1 MKNKLFKS
9 LLVLIMMI
17 GVFATVNN
25 FSVEDIKA
33 ATNAAD
39 APDDWAFT
47 EDSIPL
53 HDAILDNYGSIDT
66 GDGQGGSPDGYIS
79 KDEAAAYTGTIDLS
93 GKGLTGTI
101 DGVEYFE
108 KLTNLYLANNSLT
121 GAIPSNIKNMAF
133 LSRLSLENNQLS
145 GTIPSMSGMSN
156 LLVIYLHNNQLE
168 GEIPS
173 DITSITSLQYL
184 NLANNNLEGSIPS
197 DINKL
202 TNMINL
208 VLNDNN
214 LTGSI
219 PELNGMSA
227 LFTFR
232 VSNNNLTGTLP
243 VNYNGL
249 STLAYFEVSNNQLSG
264 TFPTGLGQCA
274 NLLTLRLDGNKLSGS
289 IPSEIGGLKKLQN
302 LFLYGNLFTGEL
314 PSEIKELTDLAV
326 IYYHNTYI
334 TTGDFTG
341 LNKLQYV
348 SVTKATNIN
357 LDKAVLFY
365 TIGSK
370 EPYSALV
377 RVGGTA
383 GFASWDATTTY
394 YQINQGAS
402 YSIGYPYTDN
412 NGNLKLII
420 SSSILLSEDGI
431 MDNEGNLIIGA
442 SLSDVDT
449 TTGNVNLPNGGT
461 VVTGEATYTFD
472 KATTVGETEITTEG
486 TITIANNTTTDG
498 STVTVGD
505 ITTIVKVPEGSEA
518 TISLDST
525 GGTVNAPEGS
535 VVTNNDG
542 SETYLT
548 GDGTVKE
555 DGTITSSEKTITVP
569 TDKLIDVAV
578 DGSEVTFPAGVIVD
592 DGSTSITYPGTIIY
606 DTEDNTV
613 QYLPIDGLF
622 NEDGTL
628 KDSVTQDDI
637 RSSQDFVTGLD
648 DSALKTELQSK
659 VEDAQNQLNE
669 RNAEKAV
676 DDLFETDGKIKDTVT
691 QEDIDNAKDLVD
703 NLNDGGKKTE
713 LQDKLE
719 DAQNQLNERNAEKA
733 VDDLFDKDGNIKDIV
748 TQEDIKNA
756 EDLVNKLPDGQL
768 KDELNDKLKEAQKQ
782 LDERNFVIVEA
793 FKVFTGEGTVY
804 TKIDAPVEKFSSI
817 SVDGKELD
825 ASNYEVTSG
834 STVITLSE
842 AYLKTLDN
850 GTYDVD
856 VEFTSGAVVK
866 TTLTVK
872 VEGNP
877 SKAPS
882 TTNPNT
888 YKPSTAAGSSTS
900 SSTVDTGDTTNLTM
914 LYALLA
920 SSLLGFVVITK
931 KERNKTSK

>member
-17 GVFATVNN
+17 GVFATVSNV
-25 FSVEDIKA
+25 SLSEVKA

-39 APDDWAFT
+39 APADWAFT

-53 HDAILDNYGSIDT
+53 HDAILSKYDSDFGGTGNID
-66 GDGQGGSPDGYIS
+66 SNNDGYIN
-79 KDEAAAYTGTIDLS
+79 KDEAAAYTGSISLDGMGIS
-93 GKGLTGTI
+93 GTMNGIENFKNIGL
-101 DGVEYFE
+101 
-108 KLTNLYLANNSLT
+108 LWLANN
-121 GAIPSNIKNMAF
+121 
-133 LSRLSLENNQLS
+133 E
-145 GTIPSMSGMSN
+145 
-156 LLVIYLHNNQLE
+156 
-168 GEIPS
+168 
-173 DITSITSLQYL
+173 
-184 NLANNNLEGSIPS
+184 
-197 DINKL
+197 
-202 TNMINL
+202 
-208 VLNDNN
+208 

-219 PELNGMSA
+219 PKEIGTMTSLTGLFLN
-227 LFTFR
+227 
-232 VSNNNLTGTLP
+232 SNNLSGEVPKELENLGLVSRLYLQSNNFTGVISFDFSKLINLNDFRYHYTMIEMSDLTGA
-243 VNYNGL
+243 NNL
-249 STLAYFEVSNNQLSG
+249 SI
-264 TFPTGLGQCA
+264 LG
-274 NLLTLRLDGNKLSGS
+274 
-289 IPSEIGGLKKLQN
+289 
-302 LFLYGNLFTGEL
+302 
-314 PSEIKELTDLAV
+314 
-326 IYYHNTYI
+326 
-334 TTGDFTG
+334 
-341 LNKLQYV
+341 
-348 SVTKATNIN
+348 VTKATGVNTSN
-357 LDKAVLFY
+357 LTGLY
-365 TIGSK
+365 MSGSK
-370 EPYSALV
+370 ENNSSIVYVSGTIGFANWDNVTGYYEIKSGMNIQYRVGVKSLDSTIVWSSNVSISDSAL
-377 RVGGTA
+377 
-383 GFASWDATTTY
+383 
-394 YQINQGAS
+394 
-402 YSIGYPYTDN
+402 
-412 NGNLKLII
+412 
-420 SSSILLSEDGI
+420 

-442 SLSDVDT
+442 NLTDVDIA
-449 TTGNVNLPNGGT
+449 TGSVILPTGGT
-461 VVTGEATYTFD
+461 IITGEATYVFD
-472 KATTVGETEITTEG
+472 KATTVAETEISTEG
-486 TITIANNTTTDG
+486 NITIINNTTDG
-498 STVTVGD
+498 STVSTST
-505 ITTIVKVPEGSEA
+505 TTIVKVPEGSEA
-518 TISLDST
+518 TISLDGD
-525 GGTVNAPEGS
+525 GGTVNAPAGS

-542 SETYLT
+542 SETYLS
-548 GDGTVKE
+548 GEGTVKE
-555 DGTITSSEKTITVP
+555 DGTITSSENTITVP
-569 TDKLIDVAV
+569 TDKLNDVTIN
-578 DGSEVTFPAGVIVD
+578 GSEVTFPAGIIVD

-606 DTEDNTV
+606 DTDNNTLT
-613 QYLPIDGLF
+613 YLPVDGLF

-628 KDSVTQDDI
+628 KDEVTQEDI
-637 RSSQDFVTGLD
+637 TNSQDFVTGLG

-703 NLNDGGKKTE
+703 NLNDGDKKTE

-733 VDDLFDKDGNIKDIV
+733 VYDLFDKDGNIKDTV
-748 TQEDIKNA
+748 TQDDIKNA

-782 LDERNFVIVEA
+782 LDERNFVIIET

-834 STVITLSE
+834 STVITLTE
-842 AYLKTLDN
+842 AYLKTLEN

-920 SSLLGFVVITK
+920 SSLLGFVVIAK
-931 KERNKTSK
+931 RRKEQN